1 MEEVEGF
8 HHVILPILPIVTRMG
23 SLRMMAQSNWRKTLT
38 CAPKTSSTGT
48 DEDALDLPQEKE
60 DGGGESTPTDLLVF

>member
-1 MEEVEGF
+1 M
-8 HHVILPILPIVTRMG
+8 ISSCYPPQLANCMRMD

-60 DGGGESTPTDLLVF
+60 DRGGESTPTDLLVF